1 MIDVNEGSNPG
12 LLEIIECKANTVFF
26 FLYLSLKKVLDSVDD
41 DLDNYDFWQEL
52 CFFLFVR
59 F

>member
-12 LLEIIECKANTVFF
+12 LLEIIECKANTVFP
-26 FLYLSLKKVLDSVDD
+26 LLIPLSKVL

-52 CFFLFVR
+52 
-59 F
+59 